1 MDIRIRGI
9 SYHLEFHQQK
19 EKLPTMVL
27 LHGFL
32 GSGDSFKP
40 LIPLLAEFSN
50 PVTIDLLG
58 HGKTQGAELHYRFS
72 TKEQV
77 ADIVKLISEQ
87 LQTPLFLYG
96 YSMGARLAL
105 QTALHRPDLFQGL
118 LLESGTFGIEG
129 ETERQVRQSLDGTRS
144 DAIMGNFEDFLK
156 EWDKKPLFTTNTPT
170 AQTEFYSEIQ
180 AGQNPLWMANSLLG
194 FGTGTMPCVRDRL
207 TDLNTPVQLIAGER
221 DSKFIRINQTM
232 NKDLPESNLSIV
244 ERSGHRVHLEQPE
257 DLAQI
262 IQHFI
267 ATHKLPDIE

>member
-129 ETERQVRQSLDGTRS
+129 ETERQVRQSLTEPDLMRS
-144 DAIMGNFEDFLK
+144 WVISRIFLK
-156 EWDKKPLFTTNTPT
+156 NGIKSPCSPQILLLLKLSSILKFRQVKILFGWQIASWDLEPVRCLV
-170 AQTEFYSEIQ
+170 
-180 AGQNPLWMANSLLG
+180 
-194 FGTGTMPCVRDRL
+194 FGID
-207 TDLNTPVQLIAGER
+207 
-221 DSKFIRINQTM
+221 
-232 NKDLPESNLSIV
+232 
-244 ERSGHRVHLEQPE
+244 
-257 DLAQI
+257 
-262 IQHFI
+262 
-267 ATHKLPDIE
+267 